1 MSEETQTEP
10 VRKERNGKVVSKSG
24 DKSIVVLV
32 ESRRRHPRYGKV
44 VNFSKRFHVHDPANA
59 AKVGD
64 KVRIGECRPQSKL
77 KKWRLLEVA
86 GQSNG

>member
-1 MSEETQTEP
+1 MSEEMQAKS
-10 VRKERNGKVVSKSG
+10 VRKERSGKVVSKSG

-32 ESRRRHPRYGKV
+32 EARRRHPRYDKV

-59 AKVGD
+59 AKIGD
-64 KVRIGECRPQSKL
+64 KVRITECRPQSKL

-86 GQSNG
+86 S

>member
-1 MSEETQTEP
+1 MSEEVQAKP
-10 VRKERNGKVVSKSG
+10 VRKERAGKVVSKSG

-32 ESRRRHPRYGKV
+32 EGRRRHARYGKV
-44 VNFSKRFHVHDPANA
+44 VNFSKRFHVDDPSNA

-77 KKWRLLEVA
+77 KRWRLLEVT
-86 GQSNG
+86 NG